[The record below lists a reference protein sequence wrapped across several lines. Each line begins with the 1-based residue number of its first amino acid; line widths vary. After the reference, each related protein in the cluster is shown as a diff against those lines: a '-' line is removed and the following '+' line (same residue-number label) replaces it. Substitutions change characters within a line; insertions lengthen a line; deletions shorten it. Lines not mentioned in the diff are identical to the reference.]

1 MVVKHPFANAG
12 DMGSIPGLGRYPGEE
27 KLQPTP
33 ILLPGNPTDRGA
45 WWATVHGVSK
55 ESYTIE
61 RLNNNKVIS
70 SGVFRFIMA
79 KRENKH

>member
-1 MVVKHPFANAG
+1 MVKHPFANAG
-12 DMGSIPGLGRYPGEE
+12 DMGSIPGLGRSPGEGNGNPFQYSC
-27 KLQPTP
+27 L
-33 ILLPGNPTDRGA
+33 GNPTDRGT
-45 WWATVHGVSK
+45 WRATVYGVSK
-55 ESYTIE
+55 ESDTTE